1 MNAPQPP
8 LDWTQANQQLLAT
21 EFARLKAL
29 LAGEPVE
36 ETSQR
41 IEACR
46 AALASPAGI
55 DQLSEIFGLSSFERD
70 IVLMC
75 AGVEMDSAL
84 AGLCA
89 SERRCAWASFSTA
102 LATFPAAHWDAL
114 TPIRPL
120 RRWRLIETDDRD
132 GIVNARLRI
141 DERMLHYLAGANYLD
156 VRLQPLVRPQA
167 LPLAMTETHRRICDT
182 VLATPRDDPEANLVI
197 LHGDDEDGQADVAAQ
212 AAAGMG
218 LQLFAVRGEELPQ
231 SPSEL
236 DAFAVLWQREA
247 VLSGL
252 ALLIESGSAEVSKSV
267 ARLAERLGSLCFIT
281 CRDPMTLVRP
291 RLLLRVDKPSSLEQR
306 QLWEQALA
314 STAGRLNG
322 SLTGIA
328 AQFRLSAR
336 TIGTKGKELR
346 TALLTS
352 GDPDLVL
359 WSTCRSLG
367 RTKLDDLAQ
376 RIVAATGWNDLVL
389 PEPEKSLL
397 RQIVAHVRQRHKVYE
412 EWGFA
417 AKCSRGLGISA
428 LFTGESGT
436 GKTMAAEVLANELH
450 LDLYRI
456 DLSSVISKYIGETE
470 KNLKRVFDAAEES
483 GAMLLFDEADA
494 LFGKRSEV
502 KDSHDRYANI
512 EVSYLL
518 QRMETYSGLAIL
530 TTNHKTALDSA
541 FQRRLRFIVQFPFPD
556 QTQREGIWR
565 AIFPRCTPLN
575 GIDYAKLARLNVTG
589 GHIRNIALNAA
600 FLAAEAGQE
609 VSMAQLLAATHS
621 EASKRER
628 AVSDGETRGWV

>member
-1 MNAPQPP
+1 VNAVQPP
-8 LDWTQANQQLLAT
+8 LDWTQANQQLLAA

-29 LAGEPVE
+29 LSGEPVFE
-36 ETSQR
+36 QNKHIGAR
-41 IEACR
+41 Q
-46 AALASPAGI
+46 AALPSPAAI
-55 DQLSEIFGLSSFERD
+55 DQLSELFGLSSFERD
-70 IVLMC
+70 ILLLC
-75 AGVEMDSAL
+75 AGVEMDTAL
-84 AGLCA
+84 AAHCTNGG
-89 SERRCAWASFSTA
+89 RGPWASFSIA
-102 LATFPAAHWDAL
+102 LAILPEAHWDAL
-114 TPIRPL
+114 TPTGPL

-132 GIVNARLRI
+132 GVANGRLRI

-156 VRLQPLVRPQA
+156 IRLQSLVRPQP
-167 LPLAMTETHRRICDT
+167 LPLAMAETHRRICDT
-182 VLATPRDDPEANLVI
+182 VVATARDDPMANLVI
-197 LHGDDEDGQADVAAQ
+197 LHGDDADGQADVAAQ

-218 LQLFAVRGEELPQ
+218 LQLFAMRGEELPQ

-247 VLSGL
+247 VLSRL

-267 ARLAERLGSLCFIT
+267 VRLAERLGCPCFIT
-281 CRDPMTLVRP
+281 SRDPMTLVRP
-291 RLLLRVDKPSSLEQR
+291 RLLLRVDKPNSLEQR
-306 QLWEQALA
+306 QLWEQVLA
-314 STAGRLNG
+314 STAERLNG
-322 SLTGIA
+322 FLTGIA

-336 TIGTKGKELR
+336 TIGAKGKELR
-346 TALLTS
+346 TTLLTS
-352 GDPDLVL
+352 GDPGLVL
-359 WSTCRSLG
+359 WSSCRGLG

-376 RIVAATGWNDLVL
+376 RIVPAAAWNDLVL
-389 PEPEKSLL
+389 PEPQKSLL
-397 RQIVAHVRQRHKVYE
+397 RQIVAHVRQRLKVYE

-417 AKCSRGLGISA
+417 AKCARGLGISA
-428 LFTGESGT
+428 LFAGESGT
-436 GKTMAAEVLANELH
+436 GKTMAAEVVANELH

-483 GAMLLFDEADA
+483 GAILLFDEADA

-530 TTNHKTALDSA
+530 TTNHKSALDSA

-565 AIFPRCTPLN
+565 AIFPRSTPLN

-600 FLAAEAGQE
+600 FLAAEAGRE
-609 VSMAQLLAATHS
+609 VGMAQLLAAAHG
-621 EASKRER
+621 EGAKRER
-628 AVSDGETRGWV
+628 PVTDSETRGWV